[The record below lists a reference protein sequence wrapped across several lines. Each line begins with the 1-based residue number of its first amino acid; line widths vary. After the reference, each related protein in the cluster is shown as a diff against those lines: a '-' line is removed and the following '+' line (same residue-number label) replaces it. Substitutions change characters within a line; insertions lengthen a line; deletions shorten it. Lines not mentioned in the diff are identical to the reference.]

1 MGAWDKAVSQ
11 ALTTPP
17 YFLAFIFTII
27 AGYTSGK
34 WDERCTMDFIDILLI
49 IDRFFD
55 RAYHMIGINVVGM
68 VGFLLL
74 MFIAE
79 EQVGVRYFA
88 ACLSTIAVVR
98 YDEMEAYDHTLMTQ
112 FCCC

>member
-1 MGAWDKAVSQ
+1 M
-11 ALTTPP
+11 
-17 YFLAFIFTII
+17 
-27 AGYTSGK
+27 
-34 WDERCTMDFIDILLI
+34 M

-55 RAYHMIGINVVGM
+55 RAYHMIGINLVGM

-98 YDEMEAYDHTLMTQ
+98 YNRMGSHDHALMTQ
-112 FCCC
+112 FCCCYYY